1 MKGVGTDIGTIHFV
15 GIGGIGMSGIAEV
28 MHNLGYRVQGSDIA
42 EGYVVEGLRQ
52 RGIKVMIGHA
62 AENLGDAAVVVTS
75 TAVRRDNPEVAAAL
89 EGRIP
94 VVRRAEMLAELMRL
108 KSTVAVAG
116 THGKTTT
123 TSMIACLLDA
133 GGIDPTVING
143 GIINSYGSNA
153 RLGASDWMVVEAD
166 ESDGSFLRL
175 DGTIAVVTNID
186 PEHLDH
192 YGSFDAVKDAF
203 VEFIE
208 NVPFY
213 GAAVLCIDHPEVQAV
228 IPKVRDRRVIT
239 YGFSAQAD
247 VRGENVTPV
256 PGGNRFDV
264 SLRQRDGS
272 ARRIEGIALP
282 MPGRHNVQNALAA
295 VAVAAEMGCGD
306 DVIRSGFGRFG
317 GVKRRFTRVG
327 EVAVE
332 GGTAIVIDDYG
343 HHPVEIRAVLA
354 AAREGVGQGT
364 DKAGR
369 VIAVVQPH
377 RYTRL
382 RDHMDE
388 FQSAFNDADIVYAS
402 PVYAA
407 GEAPIEGVSS
417 DSMIAGIK
425 ERGHRWAQGV
435 SGPDELADEL
445 AATVRGG
452 DMIVCLGAGDITR
465 WAAGL
470 AGAIAARR
478 GA

>member
-1 MKGVGTDIGTIHFV
+1 MRGVATDIGTIHFI

-28 MHNLGYRVQGSDIA
+28 MHNLGYRVQGSDVA
-42 EGYVVEGLRQ
+42 EGYVIAGLRAK
-52 RGIKVMIGHA
+52 GIAVHIGHH

-75 TAVRRDNPEVAAAL
+75 TAIRRDNPEVEAAYARRL
-89 EGRIP
+89 P

-123 TSMIACLLDA
+123 TSMVAALLDA

-203 VEFIE
+203 VEFVE

-213 GAAVLCIDHPEVQAV
+213 GAALLCLDHPEVQNI
-228 IPKVRDRRVIT
+228 IPRVRDRRVVT
-239 YGFSAQAD
+239 YGFAAQAD
-247 VRGENVTPV
+247 VRGVNVTPFA
-256 PGGNRFDV
+256 GGNRFDTV
-264 SLRQRDGS
+264 VRVRDGAVRS
-272 ARRIEGIALP
+272 IEGIELP

-295 VAVAAEMGCGD
+295 IGVALELGID
-306 DVIRSGFGRFG
+306 DATIRDGFAKFG

-327 EVAVE
+327 EAKGAV
-332 GGTAIVIDDYG
+332 IVDDYA
-343 HHPVEIRAVLA
+343 HHPVEIRAVLS
-354 AAREGVGQGT
+354 AAREGAQ
-364 DKAGR
+364 GR
-369 VIAVVQPH
+369 VIAVMQPH
-377 RYTRL
+377 RYSRL
-382 RDHMDE
+382 GGLMDD
-388 FQSAFNDADIVYAS
+388 FAQAFNDADMVFVT

-407 GEAPIEGVSS
+407 GEAPVDGVSAEALVER
-417 DSMIAGIK
+417 IAL
-425 ERGHRWAQGV
+425 RGHRSAAV
-435 SGPDELADEL
+435 IADADALAKTL
-445 AATVRGG
+445 AGILAPG
-452 DMIVCLGAGDITR
+452 DQVICLGAGDITK

-470 AGAIAARR
+470 AGVIMEKAA
-478 GA
+478 